1 VVPRVT
7 AVAIAAIL
15 LLSACTFSTPQ
26 QGKSRSGTTQSPT
39 PAARGSVAWT
49 DCGGSF
55 QCGSVRVPLDYAHP
69 AAGTIDIAINRMAA
83 TDQTNRIGSLLV
95 NPGGPGASGI
105 QFLRDDV
112 SALKVL
118 NQRFD
123 LIGFD
128 PRGVGQSS
136 PVRCLDATQEAAY
149 EALDSVLDD
158 PQEKQALFESY
169 KQFAAG
175 CEQLS
180 GTILPFV
187 DTVSAVR
194 DMDAIRAALGDAK
207 LTFLGYS
214 YGTFMGE
221 TYAHLFPMHVRAIVL
236 DGVVDPKLSAMDS
249 QLAQTA
255 GFEQDL
261 QAFLA
266 DCPARP
272 SCTWAQ
278 PGGPDARLT
287 ALMQRIDA
295 TPMPVGNRTL
305 TRALALTAVAEAM
318 YDTSSWKALDQALAL
333 AERGSGGVLLAIA
346 DFYYGQLNFDAFTVI
361 SCLDRPTPTDVAAY
375 DALGPAFVKA
385 SPLFGPAD
393 QYGGIQCA
401 DMPVK
406 ATGQPGPLTA
416 DGAPPILIVG
426 ATGDPATPYSGA
438 VSVHQQL
445 AGSVLLTRQGNG
457 HTSGNDQCST
467 AAENDYLINLKVPA
481 DGTICP

>member
-1 VVPRVT
+1 VGPRVT

-15 LLSACTFSTPQ
+15 LVSACTLGAPQ
-26 QGKSRSGTTQSPT
+26 QGKARSGAPSSPVAAT
-39 PAARGSVAWT
+39 PGSVPWL
-49 DCGGSF
+49 DCGGGF
-55 QCGSVRVPLDYAHP
+55 QCGSVTVPLDYAHP
-69 AAGTIDIAINRMAA
+69 AAGTIDIAVNRKQA
-83 TDQTNRIGSLLV
+83 TNKADRIGSLLV

-105 QFLRDDV
+105 QFMRDDAP
-112 SALKVL
+112 ALAAL

-136 PVRCLDATQEAAY
+136 PVRCLGATQEAAY
-149 EALDSVLDD
+149 NAVDTVADD
-158 PQEKQALFESY
+158 PQEKQALIDSY

-175 CEQLS
+175 CGQLS
-180 GTILPFV
+180 GAILPFV
-187 DTVSAVR
+187 DTISAVR
-194 DMDAIRAALGDAK
+194 DMDAIRAALGDAT

-221 TYAHLFPMHVRAIVL
+221 TYAHLFPTHVRAIVL
-236 DGVVDPKLSAMDS
+236 DGVIDPKLSAMDS
-249 QLAQTA
+249 QLAQSA

-266 DCPARP
+266 DCPARS
-272 SCTWAQ
+272 SCTWAH
-278 PGGPDARLT
+278 PGSPQVTLT
-287 ALMQRIDA
+287 ALMQRIDSN
-295 TPMPVGNRTL
+295 PMPVGSRTL

-318 YDTSSWKALDQALAL
+318 YDTSSWTSLDQALTL
-333 AERGSGGVLLAIA
+333 AVRGNGAVLLAIA
-346 DFYYGQLNFDAFTVI
+346 DFYYSQFFLDSFIVI
-361 SCLDRPTPTDVAAY
+361 SCLDRPTPTDISAY
-375 DALGPAFVKA
+375 DALGPAFAKA

-401 DMPVK
+401 YLPVK
-406 ATGQPGPLTA
+406 ATGQAAPLTA

-438 VSVHQQL
+438 LSVHQQL

-467 AAENDYLINLKVPA
+467 TAENDYLINLKLPA
-481 DGTICP
+481 DGATCP

>member
-1 VVPRVT
+1 M
-7 AVAIAAIL
+7 IAAIL
-15 LLSACTFSTPQ
+15 LLSACTLGTPQ
-26 QGKSRSGTTQSPT
+26 QGQTRSGAT
-39 PAARGSVAWT
+39 PSSAPAKTGSVEWT
-49 DCGGSF
+49 DCGSGF

-69 AAGTIDIAINRMAA
+69 AAGTIDIAVNRLPA

-105 QFLRDDV
+105 QFVREDV
-112 SALKVL
+112 AGLKVL

-136 PVRCLDATQEAAY
+136 PVHCLDATQEAAY
-149 EALDSVLDD
+149 DALDSVADD
-158 PQEKQALFESY
+158 PQEKQALFDSY
-169 KQFAAG
+169 RQFAAG
-175 CEQLS
+175 CQQLS

-221 TYAHLFPMHVRAIVL
+221 TYAHLFPKHVRAIVL
-236 DGVVDPKLSAMDS
+236 DGVVDPKLSAMDA

-272 SCTWAQ
+272 SCTWARAGS
-278 PGGPDARLT
+278 PEATLT

-295 TPMPVGNRTL
+295 TPIPVGNRML

-318 YDTSSWKALDQALAL
+318 YDTSSWSSLDQALTL
-333 AERGSGGVLLAIA
+333 AERGSGRVLLAIA

-361 SCLDRPTPTDVAAY
+361 SCLDRPTPIDVAAY

-457 HTSGNDQCST
+457 HTSGNDQCSNT
-467 AAENDYLINLKVPA
+467 AENDYLIKLTLPL
-481 DGTICP
+481 DGAICP

>member
-1 VVPRVT
+1 MGPRVS
-7 AVAIAAIL
+7 AVAIATVL
-15 LLSACTFSTPQ
+15 LLSACTSGAPQ
-26 QGKSRSGTTQSPT
+26 LGKTRSGTTPSPT
-39 PAARGSVAWT
+39 PAAGTVAWT
-49 DCGGSF
+49 DCGGGF
-55 QCGSVRVPLDYAHP
+55 QCGSVTVPLDYAHP
-69 AAGTIDIAINRMAA
+69 SAGTIDIALNRKPA
-83 TDQTNRIGSLLV
+83 TDQAHRIGSLLI

-105 QFLRDDV
+105 QFVREDV
-112 SALKVL
+112 SALKDL

-136 PVRCLDATQEAAY
+136 PVRCLDAAQEAAY
-149 EALDSVLDD
+149 DALDSVADD
-158 PQEKQALFESY
+158 PQEKQALIDSY

-194 DMDAIRAALGDAK
+194 DMDAIRAALGDSK

-221 TYAHLFPMHVRAIVL
+221 TYAALFPARVRAIVL

-266 DCPARP
+266 DCPTRS
-272 SCTWAQ
+272 SCSWAH
-278 PGGPDARLT
+278 PGSPEATLT
-287 ALMQRIDA
+287 ALMQRIDSS
-295 TPMPVGNRTL
+295 PIPVGNRTL
-305 TRALALTAVAEAM
+305 TRALALTAVAAAM
-318 YDTSSWKALDQALAL
+318 YDTSSWTTLDQALTL

-346 DFYYGQLNFDAFTVI
+346 DFYYGQVNFDAFTVI
-361 SCLDRPTPTDVAAY
+361 SCLDRPTPTDVTAY
-375 DALGPAFVKA
+375 DALGPAFIKA

-393 QYGGIQCA
+393 QYGGLQCA
-401 DMPVK
+401 YMPVK

-416 DGAPPILIVG
+416 NGVPPILIVG

-438 VSVHQQL
+438 QSVHQQL
-445 AGSVLLTRQGNG
+445 AGSVLLTRRGNG
-457 HTSGNDQCST
+457 HTSGNDPCST
-467 AAENDYLINLKVPA
+467 KAENDYLISLTLPA
-481 DGTICP
+481 DGTVCT